1 MSSLSKSLIMS
12 ARDVTLEEVQVSE
25 WGGSVWLKTLSGTER
40 DIFEDG
46 YAADKM
52 KAFRPRFLV
61 LALCNENGDR
71 LFTDAEVAEL
81 GKKSSVVLNRLFDA
95 GWKLNA
101 LREEDTDAMGEG
113 SPSDQSADS
122 TSV

>member
-101 LREEDTDAMGEG
+101 LREEDTDALGEG

>member
-101 LREEDTDAMGEG
+101 LREEDTDALGEG

-122 TSV
+122 TSA

>member
-1 MSSLSKSLIMS
+1 MSSLSKSLIMA
-12 ARDVTLEEVQVSE
+12 ARDVTLEEIHVSE
-25 WGGSVWLKTLSGTER
+25 WGGSVWMKTLSGTER

-101 LREEDTDAMGEG
+101 LREEDTDALGEG